1 LLKTILLRQSNY
13 KEKAMQVQP
22 YLFFHGRCEEAVEF
36 YRGALGAEV
45 GQLMRFS
52 ENPDCKQL
60 GPAVSPDKV
69 MHVSFRVGDT
79 EILAS
84 DGMGDVKQL
93 QGFSLALTAPTGAEA
108 ERLFNALSSEG
119 KVEMPLGKTFFT
131 THFGVVT
138 DRFGV
143 SWMVTVP

>member
-1 LLKTILLRQSNY
+1 MK
-13 KEKAMQVQP
+13 VQP
-22 YLFFHGRCEEAVEF
+22 YLFFYGRCEEAVEF

-52 ENPDCKQL
+52 DNPDCKQM
-60 GPAVSPDKV
+60 GPSVSPDKV
-69 MHVSFRVGDT
+69 MHVSLRVGDT

-84 DGMGDVKQL
+84 DGMGDVEEL
-93 QGFSLALTAPTGAEA
+93 QGFSLALTAPTGTEA
-108 ERLFNALSSEG
+108 ERLFDALSKEG
-119 KVEMPLGKTFFT
+119 KVEMPLGKTFFA